1 MFLAQP
7 DCKWRESP
15 PDYEDP
21 PAYSDGRYLM
31 VNRRLMALMTLVIM
45 ILLSLIVAILI
56 KHSQLLEKINDN
68 RNCVKLCQSQPV
80 KYTMY

>member
-1 MFLAQP
+1 MFLTEH

-31 VNRRLMALMTLVIM
+31 VTRRLMAVMTLVIM
-45 ILLSLIVAILI
+45 LLLSLTVALLI
-56 KHSQLLEKINDN
+56 KHSQLLEQINN
-68 RNCVKLCQSQPV
+68 SQNCVRQCQAVSV
-80 KYTMY
+80 K

>member
-1 MFLAQP
+1 MLLTEP

-31 VNRRLMALMTLVIM
+31 VSRRLMAVMTLVIM
-45 ILLSLIVAILI
+45 VLLSLTVALLI
-56 KHSQLLEKINDN
+56 KHSQLLDQINN
-68 RNCVKLCQSQPV
+68 SQNCVRHCQALSV
-80 KYTMY
+80 K